1 MFAYING
8 LIRTCALA
16 HTYSPIRTCTDT
28 QMQTDIDIHSCGILY
43 AAQRQPR
50 SIHTIIHYAFI
61 WTTCLTVVDN
71 DLCLSVHIIPVLHN
85 TSEGAFKHG
94 FFPTPSATHLA
105 IWTRFPHPF
114 PLLRPHSHSSSHS
127 QCPPHSPPNHTLF
140 PIPREAFASGENN
153 S

>member
-1 MFAYING
+1 MDSYGHVRSLTHTLPYVHVLIHKCKHSHRHTQLWYIV
-8 LIRTCALA
+8 
-16 HTYSPIRTCTDT
+16 
-28 QMQTDIDIHSCGILY
+28 CGT
-43 AAQRQPR
+43 QRQSR
-50 SIHTIIHYAFI
+50 SIQTIIHYAFI
-61 WTTCLTVVDN
+61 WTKCLTVVDN

-94 FFPTPSATHLA
+94 FFQPRARHTSPYGPCFA
-105 IWTRFPHPF
+105 PPF